1 MWLSIKR
8 SSGKQGENKES
19 DCLIKTLTSHPVHLW
34 SRHFKWLFEMQEKTM
49 TSWLEKD
56 RGEEG
61 EVGDKGGNNNFQTNL
76 LKTSLKW
83 IAGENNIIYILFHE

>member
-1 MWLSIKR
+1 
-8 SSGKQGENKES
+8 
-19 DCLIKTLTSHPVHLW
+19 
-34 SRHFKWLFEMQEKTM
+34 MQEKTM